1 MKKKVKQ
8 QKRENVW
15 NIPNTLTFSRV
26 IITFAIFYLIFAR
39 YPLTVV
45 AIFFIIG
52 MLTDFLDGQIARRTK
67 TVTEFGRQFDMIADR
82 FLMVCTA
89 LALIIDFSIQGMLTR
104 SHMLQ
109 VFLILSREIV
119 SFPFAIVAFV
129 GQKPIPQARF
139 IGKLTTFMQG
149 VTLPAILLSTRY
161 EAFSFSLYLAIA
173 TCMIGVASAFVY
185 VRDLQHEGIS

>member
-1 MKKKVKQ
+1 MKKSQKS
-8 QKRENVW
+8 KRENIW
-15 NIPNTLTFSRV
+15 NIPNTLTFIRV
-26 IITFAIFYLIFAR
+26 VITFAIIYLIFAR
-39 YPLTVV
+39 FSLVTV

-82 FLMVCTA
+82 FLMTMTA
-89 LALIIDFSIQGMLTR
+89 IALIIDFSIQGVLTR
-104 SHMLQ
+104 SHMFQ

-129 GQKPIPQARF
+129 WRKPVPDARF

-149 VTLPAILLSTRY
+149 VTLPAILLSTKN
-161 EAFSFSLYLAIA
+161 EVFSFSLYLAIA
-173 TCMIGVASAFVY
+173 TCIIGIFSALTY
-185 VRDLQHEGIS
+185 VKDLQNEGLS

>member
-1 MKKKVKQ
+1 
-8 QKRENVW
+8 
-15 NIPNTLTFSRV
+15 
-26 IITFAIFYLIFAR
+26 
-39 YPLTVV
+39 V

-82 FLMVCTA
+82 FLMTMTA
-89 LALIIDFSIQGMLTR
+89 IALIIDFSIQGVLTR
-104 SHMLQ
+104 SHMFQ

-129 GQKPIPQARF
+129 WRKPVPDARF

-149 VTLPAILLSTRY
+149 VTLPAILLSTKN
-161 EAFSFSLYLAIA
+161 EVFSFSLYLAIA
-173 TCMIGVASAFVY
+173 TCIIGIFSALTY
-185 VRDLQHEGIS
+185 VKDLQNEGLS